1 MSLKYLVVPYYL
13 LLKMTTTSGH
23 IVHEE
28 HPNEYSKFD
37 EVVKVL
43 YKLIM
48 GNQSKNKKSLF
59 WT

>member
-1 MSLKYLVVPYYL
+1 
-13 LLKMTTTSGH
+13 MTTTSGH

-59 WT
+59 WTWNKTG